1 VAPRSMPPADRRVK
15 PVAGRGRR
23 RVHSPYRILDD
34 GGAAFAM
41 GAIGGSVFHA
51 YKGMKNSPRVRPVVH
66 HCNGPSPTQLL
77 MRVDARPL
85 VSVLQGERLYG
96 ALQMVKLR
104 APLTG
109 GTAARCLLA
118 APWLWFGA
126 GAHRGPCAFSH
137 ASPLSDAGAAA
148 GSFAVWGLVFSSFDC
163 SLGYIRQRDDPWNA
177 IGSGFLTGGVLAARA
192 GLRAS
197 VQSAMVGGV
206 LLALIE
212 GLALTINK
220 FTAEQ
225 YRPVRPELPA
235 VATAPPSSTSLPP
248 MKLPSL
254 GGSAGGGA
262 PLRKKESEFLP
273 GTCARPSSRL
283 WPRGCSCG

>member
-1 VAPRSMPPADRRVK
+1 
-15 PVAGRGRR
+15 
-23 RVHSPYRILDD
+23 
-34 GGAAFAM
+34 
-41 GAIGGSVFHA
+41 
-51 YKGMKNSPRVRPVVH
+51 
-66 HCNGPSPTQLL
+66 
-77 MRVDARPL
+77 
-85 VSVLQGERLYG
+85 
-96 ALQMVKLR
+96 
-104 APLTG
+104 
-109 GTAARCLLA
+109 
-118 APWLWFGA
+118 
-126 GAHRGPCAFSH
+126 
-137 ASPLSDAGAAA
+137 
-148 GSFAVWGLVFSSFDC
+148 VWGLVFSSFDC
-163 SLGYIRQRDDPWNA
+163 SLGYVRQRDDPWNA

-273 GTCARPSSRL
+273 GACTLPSASPVAALLYVNPCRRCCIFGVCPAFAQMILTSRN
-283 WPRGCSCG
+283 CN